1 MSPYK
6 SAIIWRYREIMSIL
20 DESIDW
26 FLKEALKGYKKIIAQ
41 KKYNET
47 MILWMLRKGKQSIQ

>member
-1 MSPYK
+1 MSRYK
-6 SAIIWRYREIMSIL
+6 SAIIWRYRESMSIL

-26 FLKEALKGYKKIIAQ
+26 FLKEALKGYKKIFAQ